1 MLPLGLRRTR
11 QHWWAIKVKRA
22 LPRQSSRGGAD
33 QGTPDC
39 HPVRRA
45 GKSRPW
51 SSAGNTYCYHK
62 DPTVAPLQQQCILL
76 IADRFRA
83 ASAAVEQQA
92 AVSSTPWQLQWVLDR
107 GRAPDSLFG
116 RSGAMLE
123 RCSVAA
129 GRDALGRAPLDT

>member
-1 MLPLGLRRTR
+1 
-11 QHWWAIKVKRA
+11 
-22 LPRQSSRGGAD
+22 
-33 QGTPDC
+33 
-39 HPVRRA
+39 
-45 GKSRPW
+45 
-51 SSAGNTYCYHK
+51 
-62 DPTVAPLQQQCILL
+62 VAPLQQQCILL

>member
-1 MLPLGLRRTR
+1 M
-11 QHWWAIKVKRA
+11 
-22 LPRQSSRGGAD
+22 
-33 QGTPDC
+33 
-39 HPVRRA
+39 
-45 GKSRPW
+45 
-51 SSAGNTYCYHK
+51 
-62 DPTVAPLQQQCILL
+62 APLQQQCILL

-129 GRDALGRAPLDT
+129 GRDALGRAPLQVRA